1 MGLIVQ
7 KFGGTSVAEPASRE
21 RILQKVA
28 AARAA
33 GDRPLLVVSAMG
45 RRSASYATDTLLDM
59 VPGAT
64 PATKDLIVSCGEV
77 ISACLLSAMLESR
90 GIPSKPFT
98 AYTAGIQADGP
109 FGDASPTGLDGKA
122 LRQALEAGIVPV
134 VTGFQGVL
142 PDGNLATLGR
152 GGSDTTGVALGA
164 YLGADYVD
172 IYTDVPGVA
181 MADPRIVPEA
191 PFLPYLDYRSMV
203 RLAAHGARVLHDR
216 SAMIA
221 EEKQVSVRVRSTF
234 DDGPG
239 TMIGPER
246 SDLPAPDFLGIAVA
260 KPGNGQARVVAVCK
274 TGKGGLFS
282 QAVLQAV
289 GRPTEAQADPDVMA
303 FSCTEEEAPELA
315 RQLFKAAMAVLSK
328 GSPAADG
335 YTPVSP

>member
-21 RILQKVA
+21 CILQKVA

-33 GDRPLLVVSAMG
+33 GDAPLLVVSAMG
-45 RRSASYATDTLLDM
+45 RRGASYATDTLLDM
-59 VPGAT
+59 VAGAT
-64 PATKDLIVSCGEV
+64 PSTQDLIISCGEV

-90 GIPSKPFT
+90 GIPSRPFT
-98 AYTAGIQADGP
+98 AYTAGIHAEGP
-109 FGDASPTGLDGKA
+109 FGDASPTGLDGKV
-122 LRQALEAGIVPV
+122 LRQALDAGIVPV

-142 PDGNLATLGR
+142 PDGSLATLGR

-216 SAMIA
+216 SAVIA

-234 DDGPG
+234 DDGAG

-246 SDLPAPDFLGIAVA
+246 ADSPTPDFLGIAVA
-260 KPGNGQARVVAVCK
+260 KPGNGQARVVAVCR
-274 TGKGGLFS
+274 TGKGGLFRK
-282 QAVLQAV
+282 AILDAAKLPVEPLD
-289 GRPTEAQADPDVMA
+289 DPDAIGFM
-303 FSCTEEEAPELA
+303 CREDEAPELA
-315 RQLFKAAMAVLSK
+315 RTLFKAAMGTV
-328 GSPAADG
+328 PN
-335 YTPVSP
+335 P

>member
-1 MGLIVQ
+1 MIVQ

-33 GDRPLLVVSAMG
+33 GDKPLLVVSAMG
-45 RRSASYATDTLLDM
+45 RRGASYATDTLLDM
-59 VPGAT
+59 VPDAA
-64 PATKDLIVSCGEV
+64 PATRDLIVSCGEV

-90 GIPSKPFT
+90 GIPSRPFT
-98 AYTAGIQADGP
+98 AYTAGLQAEGP
-109 FGDASPTGLDGKA
+109 YGDASPTGLDGEA
-122 LRQALEAGIVPV
+122 LRQSLDAGVVPV

-142 PDGNLATLGR
+142 PDGSLATLGR

-181 MADPRIVPEA
+181 MADPRIIPEA

-216 SAMIA
+216 SAVIA
-221 EEKQVSVRVRSTF
+221 EERQVSVRVRSTF
-234 DDGPG
+234 DDGAG
-239 TMIGPER
+239 TVIGPER
-246 SDLPAPDFLGIAVA
+246 ADSPTPDFLGIAVA
-260 KPGNGQARVVAVCK
+260 KPGNGQARVVAVCR

-282 QAVLQAV
+282 QAILAAANRSPETQPDSDALAFMC
-289 GRPTEAQADPDVMA
+289 TEA
-303 FSCTEEEAPELA
+303 EAPELA
-315 RQLFKAAMAVLSK
+315 RTLFRAANAILA
-328 GSPAADG
+328 GTAPG
-335 YTPVSP
+335 R

>member
-1 MGLIVQ
+1 
-7 KFGGTSVAEPASRE
+7 
-21 RILQKVA
+21 
-28 AARAA
+28 
-33 GDRPLLVVSAMG
+33 MG
-45 RRSASYATDTLLDM
+45 RRGAGYATDTLLDM
-59 VPGAT
+59 VPDAAPST
-64 PATKDLIVSCGEV
+64 RDLIVSCGEV

-90 GIPSKPFT
+90 GIPSRPFT
-98 AYTAGIQADGP
+98 AYTAGIQASGP
-109 FGDASPTGLDGKA
+109 YGDASPTGLDGQA
-122 LRQALEAGIVPV
+122 LRQVLDAGVVPV

-142 PDGNLATLGR
+142 PDGSLATLGR

-216 SAMIA
+216 SAVIA

-239 TMIGPER
+239 TVIGPER
-246 SDLPAPDFLGIAVA
+246 ADSPTPDFLGIAVA
-260 KPGNGQARVVAVCK
+260 KPGNGQARVVAVCR

-282 QAVLQAV
+282 QAILAAA
-289 GRPTEAQADPDVMA
+289 GRSPETQPDPDALAFKCTEA
-303 FSCTEEEAPELA
+303 EAPDLA
-315 RQLFKAAMAVLSK
+315 RLLFKAAMSVLS
-328 GSPAADG
+328 AARDNP
-335 YTPVSP
+335 TAP

>member
-33 GDRPLLVVSAMG
+33 GDKPLLVVSAMG
-45 RRSASYATDTLLDM
+45 RRGASYATDTLLDM
-59 VPGAT
+59 VGDAA

-77 ISACLLSAMLESR
+77 ISACLLSAMLEGR
-90 GIPSKPFT
+90 GIPSRPFT
-98 AYTAGIQADGP
+98 AYTAGLDAEGP
-109 FGDASPTGLDGKA
+109 YGDASPTKLDGKA
-122 LRQALEAGIVPV
+122 LRQALAEGIVPV

-142 PDGNLATLGR
+142 PDGSLATLGR

-216 SAMIA
+216 SAVIA
-221 EEKQVSVRVRSTF
+221 EERQVKLRVRSTF

-239 TMIGPER
+239 TIIGPQR
-246 SDLPAPDFLGIAVA
+246 ADMPAPDFLGVAVT
-260 KPGNGQARVVAVCK
+260 KPGNGQARVVAVCRS
-274 TGKGGLFS
+274 GQGGLFR
-282 QAVLQAV
+282 QAVLQAA
-289 GRPTEAQADPDVMA
+289 GRPAEAQPDPDAMA

-315 RQLFKAAMAVLSK
+315 HILFQAANAILTGTAPS
-328 GSPAADG
+328 ADG
-335 YTPVSP
+335 YPTLLP

>member
-1 MGLIVQ
+1 MGIVVQ
-7 KFGGTSVAEPASRE
+7 KFGGTSVAEAASRE
-21 RILQKVA
+21 RIVQKVS
-28 AARAA
+28 AARMA
-33 GDRPLLVVSAMG
+33 GDKPLLVVSAMG
-45 RRSASYATDTLLDM
+45 RRGASYATDTLLDM
-59 VPGAT
+59 VTGAA
-64 PATKDLIVSCGEV
+64 PATQDLIISSGEV

-98 AYTAGIQADGP
+98 AYTAGIQANGP
-109 FGDASPTGLDGKA
+109 YGDATPTGLDGNA
-122 LRQALEAGIVPV
+122 LQQALDAGIVPV

-142 PDGNLATLGR
+142 PDGSLATLGR

-221 EEKQVSVRVRSTF
+221 EERQVSVRVRSTF

-239 TMIGPER
+239 TMIGPQR
-246 SDLPAPDFLGIAVA
+246 QDMPAPDFLGIAVA
-260 KPGNGQARVVAVCK
+260 KGGNGQARVVAVCRS
-274 TGKGGLFS
+274 GQGGLFR
-282 QAVLQAV
+282 QAVLKAA
-289 GRPTEAQADPDVMA
+289 GRSAEVQNDPDAVA
-303 FSCTEEEAPELA
+303 FKCTEDEAPELA
-315 RQLFKAAMAVLSK
+315 RLLFKAAFEVLSK
-328 GSPAADG
+328 GSPAH
-335 YTPVSP
+335 

>member
-21 RILQKVA
+21 LILQKVA

-33 GDRPLLVVSAMG
+33 GDKPLLVVSAMG
-45 RRSASYATDTLLDM
+45 RRGASYATDTLLDM
-59 VPGAT
+59 VPGAA
-64 PATKDLIVSCGEV
+64 PATRDLIVSCGEV
-77 ISACLLSAMLESR
+77 ISACLLSAMLEGR

-98 AYTAGIQADGP
+98 AYTAGLQAEGP
-109 FGDASPTGLDGKA
+109 YGDASPTALDGKA
-122 LRQALEAGIVPV
+122 LRKALDAGVVPV

-142 PDGNLATLGR
+142 PDGSLATLGR
-152 GGSDTTGVALGA
+152 GGSDTSGVALGA

-216 SAMIA
+216 SAVIA
-221 EEKQVSVRVRSTF
+221 EERQVSVRVRSTF
-234 DDGPG
+234 DDGAG
-239 TMIGPER
+239 TVIGPER
-246 SDLPAPDFLGIAVA
+246 ADSPTPEFLGIAVA
-260 KPGNGQARVVAVCK
+260 KPGNGRARVVAVCR

-282 QAVLQAV
+282 QAILAAAN
-289 GRPTEAQADPDVMA
+289 RPPETQPDPDALAFTCTEA
-303 FSCTEEEAPELA
+303 EAPELA
-315 RQLFKAAMAVLSK
+315 RTLFRAANAVLTGTNPSR
-328 GSPAADG
+328 
-335 YTPVSP
+335 

>member
-1 MGLIVQ
+1 MGVIVQ

-33 GDRPLLVVSAMG
+33 GDKPLLVVSAMG
-45 RRSASYATDTLLDM
+45 RRGASYATDTLLDM
-59 VPGAT
+59 VPDAA
-64 PATKDLIVSCGEV
+64 PATRDLIVSCGEV

-90 GIPSKPFT
+90 GIPSRPFT
-98 AYTAGIQADGP
+98 AYTAGLQAEGP
-109 FGDASPTGLDGKA
+109 YGDASPTGLDGEA
-122 LRQALEAGIVPV
+122 LRQALDAGVVPV

-142 PDGNLATLGR
+142 PDGSLATLGR
-152 GGSDTTGVALGA
+152 GGSDTSGVALGA

-181 MADPRIVPEA
+181 MADPRIIPEA

-216 SAMIA
+216 SAVIA

-234 DDGPG
+234 DDGAG
-239 TMIGPER
+239 TVIGPER
-246 SDLPAPDFLGIAVA
+246 ADSPTPDFLGIAVA
-260 KPGNGQARVVAVCK
+260 KPGNGQARVVAVCR

-282 QAVLQAV
+282 QAILSAAKRTHEPQSDPDALAFTC
-289 GRPTEAQADPDVMA
+289 TEA
-303 FSCTEEEAPELA
+303 EAPELA
-315 RQLFKAAMAVLSK
+315 RTLFRAASTILA
-328 GSPAADG
+328 GTAPG
-335 YTPVSP
+335 R